1 MTNHVD
7 QIDRFATYKTESEEL
22 DALDFDMFCA
32 GYRYRGAE
40 NFILGLLVGAFGVA
54 LAVVLAKGL

>member
-7 QIDRFATYKTESEEL
+7 HRFATYQSEAEQL

-32 GYRYRGAE
+32 GYRYRGSE
-40 NFILGLLVGAFGVA
+40 NFVLGLLVGAFVVA